1 MVLTNYHTH
10 TKFCDGIELPALY
23 AQEAIKQ
30 NIKILG
36 YSAHAPVPFPCHWT
50 LPYEKYSGYLT
61 AISSLKTQYSGGLE
75 IYNGLEIDYIPD
87 LWPQMLEILNPS
99 QLDYFIGSIHF
110 IDCFDDGTRWSI
122 DGTKEEFR
130 KGWEEIFHRD
140 SYSLVR
146 KYFDYTRQMVK
157 EMNPP
162 IIGHL
167 DKIKMQYT
175 GDCFIPETDTIYRKE
190 LMQTLE
196 EIALIGCIVEV
207 NTRGV
212 YKRNEKEFYPSF
224 WILTEMAKMK
234 IPVMLN
240 SDAHRPQELVL
251 QFDMAV
257 EKLKKAGYKSITYM
271 SHGNWLET
279 LI

>member
-1 MVLTNYHTH
+1 
-10 TKFCDGIELPALY
+10 
-23 AQEAIKQ
+23 
-30 NIKILG
+30 
-36 YSAHAPVPFPCHWT
+36 
-50 LPYEKYSGYLT
+50 
-61 AISSLKTQYSGGLE
+61 
-75 IYNGLEIDYIPD
+75 
-87 LWPQMLEILNPS
+87 
-99 QLDYFIGSIHF
+99 
-110 IDCFDDGTRWSI
+110 
-122 DGTKEEFR
+122 
-130 KGWEEIFHRD
+130 
-140 SYSLVR
+140 
-146 KYFDYTRQMVK
+146 
-157 EMNPP
+157 
-162 IIGHL
+162 
-167 DKIKMQYT
+167 
-175 GDCFIPETDTIYRKE
+175 
-190 LMQTLE
+190 MQTLE

>member
-1 MVLTNYHTH
+1 MILTNYHTH
-10 TKFCDGIELPALY
+10 TKFCDGKEHPMVY
-23 AQEAIKQ
+23 AEEAIKQ

-50 LPYEKYSGYLT
+50 MPLEKYSEYSDIIHL
-61 AISSLKTQYSGGLE
+61 LKTKYAGKLE
-75 IYNGLEIDYIPD
+75 ILNGLEIDYIPD
-87 LWPQMLEILNPS
+87 LRQQMRETIHPS

-110 IDCFDDGTRWSI
+110 IDCYTDGTRWSI
-122 DGTKEEFR
+122 DGSNEEFR
-130 KGWEEIFHRD
+130 KGWDEIFHRD
-140 SYSLVR
+140 SHSLAR
-146 KYFDYTRQMVK
+146 KYFEYTRQMIK
-157 EMNPP
+157 EMRPP

-175 GDCFIPETDTIYRKE
+175 KDCFIPETDTAYRKE

-196 EIALIGCIVEV
+196 EIASTGCIMEI

-212 YKRNEKEFYPSF
+212 YKRNEPELYPSF
-224 WILTEMAKMK
+224 WVLTEMSKMK

-251 QFDMAV
+251 QFEMAV
-257 EKLKKAGYKSITYM
+257 EKLRKAGYKSITYF
-271 SHGNWLET
+271 SKGKLQET
-279 LI
+279 VI